1 MFTNP
6 SKKEMSLG
14 LGAHKLIQ
22 NKYCNEFAIILN
34 VYFKSPAPTASQRGG
49 GSVGCAELPRL
60 KTVNIYL
67 FIILYYNTLY
77 TNDYHNY
84 YNLTSYC
91 VFQISGSDGVGSV
104 GCAELPRL
112 KTCSSSTRGA
122 TPATVSFNCWE
133 AADSQL
139 F

>member
-14 LGAHKLIQ
+14 PGADKLIQ

-60 KTVNIYL
+60 KT
-67 FIILYYNTLY
+67 
-77 TNDYHNY
+77 
-84 YNLTSYC
+84 
-91 VFQISGSDGVGSV
+91 
-104 GCAELPRL
+104 
-112 KTCSSSTRGA
+112 CSSSTRGA
-122 TPATVSFNCWE
+122 TPATVCFNCWE